1 MHTGESSE
9 VMIRGYCYSSTGP
22 LPSLPASK
30 YGLVQNAGRGGIAG
44 RDRTQV
50 QNAGVRDPFHGLSA
64 LPKIHGTGSG
74 PAGLHGIRETRDDAT
89 SGKLAGRGTKD
100 MGLL

>member
-50 QNAGVRDPFHGLSA
+50 QNAGVRSGGASYGAKGLK
-64 LPKIHGTGSG
+64 PPQIFV
-74 PAGLHGIRETRDDAT
+74 
-89 SGKLAGRGTKD
+89 
-100 MGLL
+100 